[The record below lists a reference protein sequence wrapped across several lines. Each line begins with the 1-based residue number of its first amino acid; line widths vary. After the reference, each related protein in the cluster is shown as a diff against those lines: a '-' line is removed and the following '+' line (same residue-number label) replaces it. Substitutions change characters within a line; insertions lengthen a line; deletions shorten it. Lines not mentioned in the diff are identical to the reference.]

1 MTTIKR
7 FDFSSDK
14 QITAQK
20 ADNLLDFLWVAFAQN
35 SDGNC
40 IIEKGAKFQPTQT
53 YFTLDRAVTEVV
65 GMDLDSSKLYV
76 AYNDATLLGEIISKS
91 NPLTSTTEIDRDAIP
106 EAPVDVAINGTDLW
120 YLLPG
125 NLSGLNAQ
133 LLKYNTSGVLQD
145 TVDLTKSG
153 LTVTNAKSMIIDD
166 NDDIWITTYTNPAN
180 LIRVFE
186 LSGGTYDFAV
196 TEIS

>member
-7 FDFSSDK
+7 FNFSSDK

-40 IIEKGAKFQPTQT
+40 IIEKGAKFYPTQT
-53 YFTLDRAVTEVV
+53 YFTLERAVTSVV
-65 GMDLDSSKLYV
+65 GMDLDSSNLYV

-91 NPLTSTTEIDRDAIP
+91 NPLTSTTEISRGVIA
-106 EAPVDVAINGTDLW
+106 EAPVDVLIDGTDLW
-120 YLLPG
+120 FLLPG

-133 LLKYNTSGVLQD
+133 LLKYNTSGVLQE

-153 LTVTNAKSMIIDD
+153 LTVTNAKSMAVDS
-166 NDDIWITTYTNPAN
+166 NSDIWITTYTSPAT
-180 LIRVFE
+180 LVRVFE
-186 LSGGTYDFAV
+186 LSGGTHDFAV

>member
-1 MTTIKR
+1 MTTKR
-7 FDFSSDK
+7 FNFSSDK
-14 QITAQK
+14 QITALK
-20 ADNLLDFLWVAFAQN
+20 ADNIVDFLWVAFAQN

-40 IIEKGAKFQPTQT
+40 IIEKEAKFYPTQT
-53 YFTLDRAVTEVV
+53 YFTLERAVTEVI
-65 GMDLDSSKLYV
+65 GMDLDTTNLYV
-76 AYNDATLLGEIISKS
+76 AYNDTTLLGEIISKT
-91 NPLTSTTEIDRDAIP
+91 NPLTSTTEISRGDIE
-106 EAPVDVAINGTDLW
+106 EAPVDVIINGTDLW
-120 YLLPG
+120 FLLPG
-125 NLSGLNAQ
+125 DASGTNAQ

-153 LTVTNAKSMIIDD
+153 LTVTNAKSMIADD
-166 NDDIWITTYTNPAN
+166 NDDIWIVTYANPTQ